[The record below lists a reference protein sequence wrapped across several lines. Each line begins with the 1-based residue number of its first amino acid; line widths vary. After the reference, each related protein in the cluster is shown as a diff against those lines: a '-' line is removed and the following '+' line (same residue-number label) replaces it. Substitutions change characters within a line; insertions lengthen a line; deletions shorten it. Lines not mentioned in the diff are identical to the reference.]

1 MANDDLMETPNLGR
15 GEQIDVAA
23 MAAADRARTAAS
35 ETPVALQLLSAL
47 TSKAPRRTSPDIPT
61 SNNSISM
68 ASKAGM
74 NALQKAFTEF
84 PNLVENLGSETKAFR
99 IVHDL
104 MGAVSPFMPSG
115 DTNVKNITPSQ
126 ESKLIDGIEA
136 LDNALPQGQSEEN
149 IRLNT
154 RRNPYS
160 PEALGGRSIS
170 APSPIS
176 TPSPIR
182 PRAQPPL
189 PPPSPPPPQIRPQL
203 PAGPPMQA
211 RRPPVSAPVSAPVRP
226 PVSAPSS
233 IPMPT
238 VPTGPA
244 INPMQQGIAPAA
256 LQRAP
261 ITATGPG
268 YAGGVPDAATKQEMD
283 AISKI
288 MKDPELMNSFREAFD
303 AATRSGKATF
313 EWQGRIF
320 QTKPPSGGPST
331 TAPARR

>member
-1 MANDDLMETPNLGR
+1 MANL
-15 GEQIDVAA
+15 
-23 MAAADRARTAAS
+23 S
-35 ETPVALQLLSAL
+35 EVPVAPQLLNAL
-47 TSKAPRRTSPDIPT
+47 TKAPRRALPDIPT

-74 NALQKAFTEF
+74 NALQRAFTEF
-84 PNLVENLGSETKAFR
+84 PSLIENLGSETKAFR

-115 DTNVKNITPSQ
+115 DQKAKNITPSQ
-126 ESKLIDGIEA
+126 EGKLIDSIEA
-136 LDNALPQGQSEEN
+136 LDNALPRGQSEEN

-160 PEALGGRSIS
+160 PEALGGRSMG
-170 APSPIS
+170 APSPMGMGMGA
-176 TPSPIR
+176 PSPIR
-182 PRAQPPL
+182 PLARPPL
-189 PPPSPPPPQIRPQL
+189 PPLPPSPPPQMSNLMSAAGAGPQMRPQP

-211 RRPPVSAPVSAPVRP
+211 RRPPVSAP
-226 PVSAPSS
+226 SS
-233 IPMPT
+233 MPMPT

-244 INPMQQGIAPAA
+244 INPMQQSIAPAA
-256 LQRAP
+256 PQRAP

-268 YAGGVPDAATKQEMD
+268 YAGGVPDANMKQGID

-288 MKDPELMNSFREAFD
+288 MNDPELMNSFREAFD
-303 AATRSGKATF
+303 AATKAGKATF

-331 TAPARR
+331 TAPASRSRGRR

>member
-115 DTNVKNITPSQ
+115 DTNIKNITPSQ

-182 PRAQPPL
+182 PLAQPPL
-189 PPPSPPPPQIRPQL
+189 PPPSPPPPQMRPQP

-211 RRPPVSAPVSAPVRP
+211 RRPPVSAP
-226 PVSAPSS
+226 SS
-233 IPMPT
+233 MPMPT
-238 VPTGPA
+238 APTGPA
-244 INPMQQGIAPAA
+244 VNPMQQGIAPAA
-256 LQRAP
+256 PQRAP

>member
-1 MANDDLMETPNLGR
+1 MANLSEAL
-15 GEQIDVAA
+15 VA
-23 MAAADRARTAAS
+23 
-35 ETPVALQLLSAL
+35 PQLLSAL
-47 TSKAPRRTSPDIPT
+47 TKAPRRALPDIPT

-74 NALQKAFTEF
+74 NALQRAFTEF
-84 PNLVENLGSETKAFR
+84 PSLVENLGSETRAFR
-99 IVHDL
+99 VVHDL

-115 DTNVKNITPSQ
+115 DERAKNITPSQ
-126 ESKLIDGIEA
+126 EGKLIDSIEA

-160 PEALGGRSIS
+160 PETLGGRSMG
-170 APSPIS
+170 A
-176 TPSPIR
+176 PSPIR
-182 PRAQPPL
+182 PLARPPL
-189 PPPSPPPPQIRPQL
+189 PPPPLPSPPPQISNLMSAAGAGPQIRPQP
-203 PAGPPMQA
+203 PAAPPMQV
-211 RRPPVSAPVSAPVRP
+211 RRP

-233 IPMPT
+233 MPMPT

-244 INPMQQGIAPAA
+244 INPMQQSIAPAA
-256 LQRAP
+256 PQRAP

-268 YAGGVPDAATKQEMD
+268 YAGGVPDAATKQGMD

-288 MKDPELMNSFREAFD
+288 MNDPEQLQSFRAAFD
-303 AATRSGKATF
+303 AATKAGKATF

-331 TAPARR
+331 TAPASRSRGRR